1 MGHHTDLPASLGSA
15 FTVREAERA
24 GVGRGRRNAT
34 DLARPFHGV
43 RAAHAPVTF
52 EHRVRCLLP
61 RLREGQQFSGR
72 TAARMWG
79 LPLPWPW
86 HPDEDLVIASPAGS
100 SPPRTAGVRGM
111 RLAPRR
117 VRTWTIARAPVIDP
131 VAAVFSVAG
140 ELSITASVIL
150 IDALLSSA
158 DNYPGLLPGRP
169 RITRDEITTRLA
181 EWGRFRGKRTI
192 RAALERAREGV
203 ESPKETETRL
213 LIVNAGLPEPVVQ
226 FELRDDNRVVARMD
240 LAYPELQIGIE
251 YEGDGHRTDRAQ
263 WRRDIQRQRDLE
275 DRGWIVVRL
284 TQHDLGAGAASF
296 LARLRRAIASR
307 QA

>member
-1 MGHHTDLPASLGSA
+1 MHCSRLPTTIPACSRDGPASLATRS
-15 FTVREAERA
+15 
-24 GVGRGRRNAT
+24 RR
-34 DLARPFHGV
+34 DSP
-43 RAAHAPVTF
+43 
-52 EHRVRCLLP
+52 
-61 RLREGQQFSGR
+61 SG
-72 TAARMWG
+72 G
-79 LPLPWPW
+79 
-86 HPDEDLVIASPAGS
+86 AS
-100 SPPRTAGVRGM
+100 
-111 RLAPRR
+111 
-117 VRTWTIARAPVIDP
+117 
-131 VAAVFSVAG
+131 
-140 ELSITASVIL
+140 
-150 IDALLSSA
+150 
-158 DNYPGLLPGRP
+158 
-169 RITRDEITTRLA
+169 
-181 EWGRFRGKRTI
+181 RGKRTI